1 MIYFDMSACQYFDIP
16 YYNAGDFHVSKDAYR
31 RVMGA
36 KLDQEHIDLLSSHRT
51 TLALTRG
58 LDDAPGWWRV
68 ESSYR

>member
-36 KLDQEHIDLLSSHRT
+36 KLDQY
-51 TLALTRG
+51 ALWMKKGVVKREG
-58 LDDAPGWWRV
+58 IGDIWVPD
-68 ESSYR
+68 